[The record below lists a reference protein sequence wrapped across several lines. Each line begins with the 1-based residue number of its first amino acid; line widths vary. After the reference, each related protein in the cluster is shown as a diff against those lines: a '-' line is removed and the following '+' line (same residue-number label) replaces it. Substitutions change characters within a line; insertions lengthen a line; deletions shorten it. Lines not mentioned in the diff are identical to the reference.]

1 MTCEWIMIMEWI
13 PDKQIWIRTSLL
25 NIIMNILGF
34 FSFCL
39 SFLINRRFL
48 CFSLLCFSLI
58 WEDINCSVLFQR
70 FIKI

>member
-13 PDKQIWIRTSLL
+13 PDEQIWIRTSLL

-48 CFSLLCFSLI
+48 CFSLCFSLI
-58 WEDINCSVLFQR
+58 WEDINCSFLFQR